1 MDVHGSPARA
11 FFSRANVRLRALVGR
26 RHRLSQFAL
35 IARRR
40 SGSTSLTPLQTA
52 DADRRLRPDRAGLRR
67 LEVRHALRLEPA
79 VAVPAR
85 RRARHAR
92 SALRCWRGGYRRPCG
107 RHARSEAAAA
117 GRQATL
123 DRFAPKRPS
132 LWVTRRRP
140 KIDRVACPWLIRR
153 FLDADARILLS
164 IRPEVRGGREGN
176 RRDPVRHRGRRDL
189 ARRPALLV
197 RHHARSCS
205 GWRAS
210 RRSRAS
216 R

>member
-1 MDVHGSPARA
+1 MSSASYFVSPQRTLVADRHRTGAADPRCAPPRDLRRGAGRAPDRAMARA
-11 FFSRANVRLRALVGR
+11 GEPTPTG
-26 RHRLSQFAL
+26 
-35 IARRR
+35 RRR
-40 SGSTSLTPLQTA
+40 STGDRPVVLACRYGHELSQMVAA
-52 DADRRLRPDRAGLRR
+52 DLRGAGIAAQVLAAATQAWSEAGLP
-67 LEVRHALRLEPA
+67 LVDK
-79 VAVPAR
+79 
-85 RRARHAR
+85 
-92 SALRCWRGGYRRPCG
+92 
-107 RHARSEAAAA
+107 AA
-117 GRQATL
+117 L

-153 FLDADARILLS
+153 FIDPQARILFVDP
-164 IRPEVRGGREGN
+164 PEVAERRAGD

-189 ARRPALLV
+189 ATRASA
-197 RHHARSCS
+197 ARSTPCSSCS